1 MLRSA
6 PTPVPLASEKVCPAE
21 LALDV
26 VACKWTVRIIY
37 VLAHGGV
44 LRFSVLKRE
53 LGSITHKELTKQL
66 RRLEQHGLVTREVF
80 AEVPPRVEY
89 RLSPLGTTLVAPL
102 DALSRWAAENAAAVA
117 AHRAQAA
124 ANVAGPVSEP
134 VVSVKTKVA

>member
-89 RLSPLGTTLVAPL
+89 RLSPLGTTRCRGGRRRMRPR
-102 DALSRWAAENAAAVA
+102 SQRIERRRPRTW
-117 AHRAQAA
+117 RGQ
-124 ANVAGPVSEP
+124 
-134 VVSVKTKVA
+134 